1 MKTPS
6 LLLIATTFLGVGAL
20 AFCAP
25 GRDADKGKHPAP
37 EFKIDAKPLNRSAG
51 AVTSYADVV
60 EPVQDAVV
68 SVYSSKIIRQQVAID
83 PFLRDFFFGGRNP
96 QPREEKVEGLGS
108 GVLVTADG
116 YILTNNH
123 VVEGADKINVSLN
136 DGREVEATVIGTDPK
151 TDVAVIK
158 IDAGKLPYVTIGD
171 SDQIRVGDVVFA
183 VGNPLGIGQTVTMG
197 IVSATGRNNL
207 GILADAG
214 GYENFIQTDAAINQ
228 GNSGGALIDA
238 QGRLLGINTAI
249 ISSSR
254 GNIGLGFAI
263 PVNQAVA
270 VMRSLIETGTVQR
283 GFLGISSDPANP
295 GLTPEL
301 AESLG
306 LPRETKGVLVT
317 NVSDDSP
324 AEKAGIERNDVIIA
338 VDGVDIRT
346 IYDLRNAVSQ
356 RLPGTEI
363 SVKFLRNAKEK
374 TVKVKLGTLD
384 EVASSGML
392 EGVRVE
398 QLTSDQA
405 KRLQA
410 PSDLAGLLITEVSPN
425 SPYADR
431 LAPGMVIVEINR
443 EPVKTV
449 DDAAKQ
455 IKTGRNLLMVFY
467 RGYYRPLALTVK

>member
-6 LLLIATTFLGVGAL
+6 LLLLSTAFLSAAAL

-25 GRDADKGKHPAP
+25 GRDADKGPHATP
-37 EFKIDAKPLNRSAG
+37 ELKVDSKPLNRSAG

-158 IDAGKLPYVTIGD
+158 IDAGRLPFVTIGD
-171 SDQIRVGDVVFA
+171 SDRIRVGDVVFA

-249 ISSSR
+249 ISSS
-254 GNIGLGFAI
+254 
-263 PVNQAVA
+263 
-270 VMRSLIETGTVQR
+270 
-283 GFLGISSDPANP
+283 
-295 GLTPEL
+295 
-301 AESLG
+301 
-306 LPRETKGVLVT
+306 
-317 NVSDDSP
+317 
-324 AEKAGIERNDVIIA
+324 
-338 VDGVDIRT
+338 
-346 IYDLRNAVSQ
+346 
-356 RLPGTEI
+356 
-363 SVKFLRNAKEK
+363 
-374 TVKVKLGTLD
+374 
-384 EVASSGML
+384 
-392 EGVRVE
+392 
-398 QLTSDQA
+398 
-405 KRLQA
+405 
-410 PSDLAGLLITEVSPN
+410 
-425 SPYADR
+425 
-431 LAPGMVIVEINR
+431 
-443 EPVKTV
+443 
-449 DDAAKQ
+449 
-455 IKTGRNLLMVFY
+455 
-467 RGYYRPLALTVK
+467 